1 MVKMPQNEAAEMGKF
16 VHVFTKKGLTKH
28 EYRCIIMHIFQVQQ
42 MHRFKGETKMKKI
55 IAMMLAL
62 MLVMTGIAVFTA
74 CDGNNDPAE
83 TTDANK
89 NETPTNAETTEAEST
104 EAEAPK
110 VLKMATNAYFQPYE
124 FYQDGKIVGIDAEIA
139 AAIAE
144 KLGMTLEIVDMEFDS
159 IITAVNEGSVDFG
172 MAGMTVT
179 EDRLKEIDFTTSYAN
194 GKQVIIVK
202 EDSPIT
208 TADDLFAEGAAY
220 KVGVQLGTTGDIYAT
235 GDFGAENVTT
245 YSNGNEAV
253 LALLGGSVDCV
264 IIDNEPAKALVAANE
279 GLKVLET
286 AYANEDYAIC
296 VKKGNT
302 ELLDAINNAIKDLTA
317 DGTIDAIIDKYIK

>member
-1 MVKMPQNEAAEMGKF
+1 
-16 VHVFTKKGLTKH
+16 
-28 EYRCIIMHIFQVQQ
+28 
-42 MHRFKGETKMKKI
+42 MKKI
-55 IAMMLAL
+55 IAMLLAL

-74 CDGNNDPAE
+74 CDGGDE
-83 TTDANK
+83 NK
-89 NETPTNAETTEAEST
+89 GNTEST
-104 EAEAPK
+104 EAPTTEEQTTEAPAPQ

-139 AAIAE
+139 AAIAA

-159 IITAVNEGSVDFG
+159 IITAVNAGSVDFG

-179 EDRLKEIDFTTSYAN
+179 EDRLKEVDFSISYAN
-194 GKQVIIVK
+194 GVQAIIVK
-202 EDSPIT
+202 NDSPIT
-208 TADDLFAEGAAY
+208 CADDLYAEGASY

-264 IIDNEPAKALVAANE
+264 IIDNEPAKALVAANA
-279 GLKVLET
+279 GLKVLDT

-296 VKKGNT
+296 IKKGNT
-302 ELLDAINNAIKDLTA
+302 ELLDAINNAIKELTA
-317 DGTIDAIIDKYIK
+317 DGTIDAIIAKYIK